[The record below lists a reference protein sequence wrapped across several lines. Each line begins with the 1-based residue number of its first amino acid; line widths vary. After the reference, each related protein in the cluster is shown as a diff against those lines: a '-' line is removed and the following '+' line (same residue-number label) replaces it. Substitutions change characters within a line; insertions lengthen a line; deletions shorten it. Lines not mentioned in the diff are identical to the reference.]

1 MKLVTRAKK
10 RLRGLARGLLTGIS
24 DQSRLINEKLTE
36 TMMHLDTQTGLLREM
51 VERLNDQTTLLDHK
65 LIAMIHRQNAQIEL
79 QKAEIGAIRA
89 ALSGGKYSFELPS
102 IDLPPV
108 PDSPIAELLRKRA
121 MTTALSKQSLLY
133 AHKTY
138 NTSHPRYEA
147 GLVRNFPGKMFNADK
162 PSSNGVFAGVS
173 KLARGGEIADS
184 TWAKILNDASAEA
197 AAVKHSQQVFE
208 RQAYIED
215 YLDRISRDHGAH
227 YAAGWV
233 NRDDALFLY
242 WLVRQLNPKMI
253 VQTGVSNGLSSAF
266 MVLALAKNGAGGR
279 LRAIDL
285 PAVFNP
291 KDPGWT
297 IKGNVYGVVIPEDK
311 TSGWI
316 VPDAYRDHFEV
327 WTGDAKALMP
337 KLVDEVDS
345 IDLFFHD
352 SDHTYDHMMFEFR
365 EAKRKLNAGG
375 LVVAD
380 DISWN
385 ASLWDFADE
394 WDVPSF
400 NFKGTVGVAF
410 F

>member
-1 MKLVTRAKK
+1 M
-10 RLRGLARGLLTGIS
+10 
-24 DQSRLINEKLTE
+24 
-36 TMMHLDTQTGLLREM
+36 
-51 VERLNDQTTLLDHK
+51 
-65 LIAMIHRQNAQIEL
+65 
-79 QKAEIGAIRA
+79 
-89 ALSGGKYSFELPS
+89 
-102 IDLPPV
+102 
-108 PDSPIAELLRKRA
+108 
-121 MTTALSKQSLLY
+121 
-133 AHKTY
+133 
-138 NTSHPRYEA
+138 
-147 GLVRNFPGKMFNADK
+147 
-162 PSSNGVFAGVS
+162 
-173 KLARGGEIADS
+173 
-184 TWAKILNDASAEA
+184 
-197 AAVKHSQQVFE
+197 
-208 RQAYIED
+208 
-215 YLDRISRDHGAH
+215 
-227 YAAGWV
+227 
-233 NRDDALFLY
+233 
-242 WLVRQLNPKMI
+242 
-253 VQTGVSNGLSSAF
+253 
-266 MVLALAKNGAGGR
+266 
-279 LRAIDL
+279 
-285 PAVFNP
+285 
-291 KDPGWT
+291 
-297 IKGNVYGVVIPEDK
+297 VIPEDK